1 MSIKI
6 TADSTCDLSQ
16 ELIEKY
22 NIEIVPLSIVRG
34 DESLK
39 DGVEI
44 SPDDIFEYVESGA
57 GVCRTT
63 AVNIDE
69 YSRCFSEALKKNEAV
84 IHFTI
89 SSDMSACYQNA
100 LIASEDFENVYI
112 VDSRSLSTG
121 IGHLVIDAAI
131 MADQGVAP
139 GDIYDR
145 LIASRGKLEVSFVLS
160 TLKYIHKGGRCS
172 AIAALGANLLQLKPC
187 IEVKNGGMDVG
198 KKYRGS
204 FEKCIMQYV
213 DEKLKGREDLDLK
226 RIFVTSTANTD
237 KKLREAVIESIRELA
252 DFEEIHE
259 TTAGGTI
266 SCHCGPGCLGLLFFT
281 K

>member
-44 SPDDIFEYVESGA
+44 SPDDIFDYVESGA

-69 YSRCFSEALKKNEAV
+69 YSRCFSEALKTNKAV

-89 SSDMSACYQNA
+89 SSEMSACYQNA
-100 LIASEDFENVYI
+100 LIASEDFENVYV

-121 IGHLVIDAAI
+121 IGHLVLDAAI
-131 MADQGVAP
+131 MAEQGVAP
-139 GDIYDR
+139 REIYDS
-145 LIASRGKLEVSFVLS
+145 LIASRERLEVSFVLS

-172 AIAALGANLLQLKPC
+172 AVAALGANLLQLKPC
-187 IEVKNGGMDVG
+187 IEVKNGKMDVG

-213 DEKLKGREDLDLK
+213 DEKLRGREDLDLK

-237 KKLREAVIESIRELA
+237 KNLREAVIARIRELA
-252 DFEEIHE
+252 DFDEIYE

>member
-16 ELIEKY
+16 ELINKY
-22 NIEIVPLSIVRG
+22 DITIVPLSIVRG

-44 SPDDIFEYVESGA
+44 FPKDIFEYVESGA

-69 YSRCFSEALKKNEAV
+69 YTKCFSEALKDHEAV

-100 LIASEDFENVYI
+100 LIASQEFENVYV
-112 VDSRSLSTG
+112 VDSRNLSTG
-121 IGHLVIDAAI
+121 IGHLVLDAAI
-131 MADQGVAP
+131 MASEGLQP
-139 GDIYDR
+139 GEIYDR
-145 LIASRGKLEVSFVLS
+145 LLVMREKLEVSFVIN
-160 TLKYIHKGGRCS
+160 TLKYLHKGGRCS
-172 AIAALGANLLQLKPC
+172 AVAALGANLLQLKPC
-187 IEVKNGGMDVG
+187 IEVKNGRIDVG

-213 DEKLKGREDLDLK
+213 DDRLKGREDLDLR
-226 RIFVTSTANTD
+226 RIFVTSTADTD
-237 KKLREAVIESIRELA
+237 KKLLEAVVARVKELA
-252 DFEEIHE
+252 NFAEVLQ

-266 SCHCGPGCLGLLFFT
+266 SCHCGPNCLGLLFYR

>member
-44 SPDDIFEYVESGA
+44 SPDDIFDYVESGA

-69 YSRCFSEALKKNEAV
+69 YSRCFSEALKTNKAV

-89 SSDMSACYQNA
+89 SSEMSACYQNA
-100 LIASEDFENVYI
+100 LIASEDFENVYV

-121 IGHLVIDAAI
+121 IGHLVLDAAI
-131 MADQGVAP
+131 MAEQGVAP
-139 GDIYDR
+139 RALYDS
-145 LIASRGKLEVSFVLS
+145 LIASRGWLEVSFVLS

-172 AIAALGANLLQLKPC
+172 AVAALGANLLQLKPC
-187 IEVKNGGMDVG
+187 IEVKNGKMDVG

-213 DEKLKGREDLDLK
+213 DEKLRGREDLDLK

-237 KKLREAVIESIRELA
+237 KNLREAVIARIRELA
-252 DFEEIHE
+252 DFDEIYE

>member
-44 SPDDIFEYVESGA
+44 SPDDIFDYVESGA

-69 YSRCFSEALKKNEAV
+69 YSRCFSEALKTNKAV

-89 SSDMSACYQNA
+89 SSEMSVCYQNA
-100 LIASEDFENVYI
+100 LIASEDFENVYV

-121 IGHLVIDAAI
+121 IGHLVLDAAI
-131 MADQGVAP
+131 MAEQGVAP
-139 GDIYDR
+139 REIYDS
-145 LIASRGKLEVSFVLS
+145 LIASRERLEVSFVLS

-172 AIAALGANLLQLKPC
+172 AVAALGANLLQLKPC
-187 IEVKNGGMDVG
+187 IEVKNGKMDVG

-213 DEKLKGREDLDLK
+213 DEKLRGREDLDLK

-237 KKLREAVIESIRELA
+237 KNLREAVIARIRELA
-252 DFEEIHE
+252 DFDEIYE

>member
-44 SPDDIFEYVESGA
+44 SPDDIFDYVESGA

-69 YSRCFSEALKKNEAV
+69 YSRCFSEALKTNKAV

-89 SSDMSACYQNA
+89 SSEMSACYQNA
-100 LIASEDFENVYI
+100 LIASEDFENVYV

-121 IGHLVIDAAI
+121 IGHLVLDAAI
-131 MADQGVAP
+131 MAEQGVAP
-139 GDIYDR
+139 REIYDS
-145 LIASRGKLEVSFVLS
+145 LIASRERLEVSFVLS

-172 AIAALGANLLQLKPC
+172 AVAALGANLLQLKPC
-187 IEVKNGGMDVG
+187 IEVKNGKMDVG

-213 DEKLKGREDLDLK
+213 DEKLRGREDLDLK

-237 KKLREAVIESIRELA
+237 KNLREAVIARIRELA
-252 DFEEIHE
+252 DFDEIYE
-259 TTAGGTI
+259 TTAG
-266 SCHCGPGCLGLLFFT
+266 
-281 K
+281 

>member
-6 TADSTCDLSQ
+6 TADSTCDLSR

-44 SPDDIFEYVESGA
+44 SPDDIFEYVESGS

-69 YSRCFSEALKKNEAV
+69 YSRCFSEALKTSEAV

>member
-6 TADSTCDLSQ
+6 TADSTCDLSP

-22 NIEIVPLSIVRG
+22 NLEIVPLSIVRG

-44 SPDDIFEYVESGA
+44 SPEDIFDYVESGA

-69 YSRCFSEALKKNEAV
+69 YTRCFSEALKVHEAV

-100 LIASEDFENVYI
+100 LIASEDMENVYV
-112 VDSRSLSTG
+112 VDSRNLSTG
-121 IGHLVIDAAI
+121 IGHLVLDAAI
-131 MADQGVAP
+131 WASEGVP
-139 GDIYDR
+139 PREICDR
-145 LIASRGKLEVSFVLS
+145 IIASRDKLEVSFVIN
-160 TLKYIHKGGRCS
+160 TLKYLHKGGRCS
-172 AIAALGANLLQLKPC
+172 AVAALGANLLQLKPC
-187 IEVKNGGMDVG
+187 IEVKDGRMDVG

-204 FEKCIMQYV
+204 FDKCIIQYV
-213 DEKLKGREDLDLK
+213 DDKLGDRDDLDLK
-226 RIFVTSTANTD
+226 RLFITCTGNTD
-237 KKLREAVIESIRELA
+237 KKLREAVIARIKELA
-252 DFEEIHE
+252 DFEEIFE

-266 SCHCGPGCLGLLFFT
+266 SCHCGPSCLGLLFFT